1 MSRLIDADEIKYEA
15 HEKLGL
21 GIDYSINES
30 DVSYVAYKHQID
42 SIPTIDPVQHGYWIT
57 LTDCSNEG
65 VYCSHC
71 HKKVYKRDYSN
82 TMKVRSK
89 FCPNCGFKMDM
100 DEIER

>member
-1 MSRLIDADEIKYEA
+1 MKLIDADKKITVTYYDEEYE
-15 HEKLGL
+15 EWSQKTR
-21 GIDYSINES
+21 SIWDAILE
-30 DVSYVAYKHQID
+30 VAD
-42 SIPTIDPVQHGYWIT
+42 EIPTVVDAVPVQHGYWIT

-89 FCPNCGFKMDM
+89 FCPNCGFKMD
-100 DEIER
+100 EKEVKR